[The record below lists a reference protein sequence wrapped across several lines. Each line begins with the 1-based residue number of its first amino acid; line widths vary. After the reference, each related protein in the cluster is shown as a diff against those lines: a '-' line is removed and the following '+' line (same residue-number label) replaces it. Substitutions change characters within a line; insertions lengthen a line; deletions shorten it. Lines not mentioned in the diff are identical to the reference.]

1 MCKKC
6 IMLDVVNNSRLE
18 AFKVGYKNN
27 RLSILVDFALMI
39 KNFKVFEIFDLSFV
53 LKMEEL

>member
-6 IMLDVVNNSRLE
+6 IMFDVVNNSRLE

-53 LKMEEL
+53 LKTEEL